1 MMKYKYEA
9 SGISI
14 SRGYHFTGKC
24 VASDIIKA
32 IQLFHENG
40 YSVWKIEE
48 KEQVNCEEEIGIKSI
63 NMLGMY
69 SAAGKSHLNDSLYRK
84 LYLELV
90 SELGEA
96 KGRPKRIRKVL
107 KKVLYGD

>member
-1 MMKYKYEA
+1 MCKHRYEV
-9 SGISI
+9 SGIII
-14 SRGYHFTGKC
+14 SEGYRFISVC

-40 YSVWKIEE
+40 YSVWKIEK
-48 KEQVNCEEEIGIKSI
+48 KEQVSCDEEIGIKSI

-69 SAAGKSHLNDSLYRK
+69 STAGKSHLNDNLYRK

-90 SELGEA
+90 NELGE
-96 KGRPKRIRKVL
+96 GMNRPKRIRKVL
-107 KKVLYGD
+107 KRVLYGD